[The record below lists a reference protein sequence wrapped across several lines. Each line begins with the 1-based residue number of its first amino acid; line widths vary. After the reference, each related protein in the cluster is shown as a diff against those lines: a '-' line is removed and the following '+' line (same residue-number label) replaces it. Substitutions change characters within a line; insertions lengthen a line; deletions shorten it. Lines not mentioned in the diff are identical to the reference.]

1 MTINHKRHARA
12 ILPRMALVVE
22 RGPAARGGA
31 GIGIDAE
38 GVSRRFG
45 AVDAVDGVTLT
56 IEPGDFL
63 AIIGPSGC
71 GKTTLLRILGGLDRP
86 SVGAVRYRSR
96 EAPIAESEA
105 LARRAVCF
113 QEPRLLPWRSVLANV
128 ELPLEL
134 AGVDAGERRQRAAEA
149 VERVGLGDAS
159 RRRPHQLSGGMRMRA
174 ALARA
179 LVTRPSLLLLDEP
192 FAAIDE
198 VTREELCGELRRLWR
213 EDGFTAILVTH
224 SIPEAV
230 FLAARCAVCSPRPAR
245 VTHLER
251 VFVDAEDPEVRTSE
265 AFNAHVRR
273 LSQALRAGS
282 ARGAPE
288 VAP

>member
-1 MTINHKRHARA
+1 
-12 ILPRMALVVE
+12 MALVVE

-45 AVDAVDGVTLT
+45 AVDAVDRVTLAV
-56 IEPGDFL
+56 EPGDFL
-63 AIIGPSGC
+63 ALIGPSGC

-86 SVGAVRYRSR
+86 SGGGVRYRSR
-96 EAPIAESEA
+96 QGPITEAEA
-105 LARRAVCF
+105 LIRRAVCF

-134 AGVDAGERRQRAAEA
+134 AGVDASERRRRAAEA
-149 VERVGLGDAS
+149 VERVGLADAS
-159 RRRPHQLSGGMRMRA
+159 ARRPHQLSGGMRMRA

-198 VTREELCGELRRLWR
+198 VTREELCAELHRLWR

-230 FLAARCAVCSPRPAR
+230 FLAERCAVFSPRPAQL
-245 VTHLER
+245 VHLES
-251 VFVDAEDPEVRTSE
+251 VAIDSADPEVRTSE

-273 LSQALRAGS
+273 LSQALRAAGVAS
-282 ARGAPE
+282 RGEGAR
-288 VAP
+288 